1 MTKRKTALRVSDEE
15 TASMNPFT
23 DNGNYRPIIEVDQV
37 NHPPHYTQV
46 PGLEAIDVTQH
57 FNFNLGNAI
66 KYIWRCD
73 HKGKPVEDLEKAVW
87 YLTKEIERRSPG
99 NIINR
104 VEITGDE

>member
-1 MTKRKTALRVSDEE
+1 MPKSTKKPSVSAEE

-73 HKGKPVEDLEKAVW
+73 HKGRPIEDLEKAIF
-87 YLTKEIERRSPG
+87 YLKKEIERRA
-99 NIINR
+99 
-104 VEITGDE
+104 